1 MLAIKSAKDGGR
13 AWEVATLLAG
23 SVVITRQLSMR
34 ATRAMTT
41 VATTVAA
48 ARSATTLAG
57 HAESKLK
64 SSRNAKTFPHLTPA
78 QAASVSNKNRD
89 RANQGGGVLKAVA

>member
-1 MLAIKSAKDGGR
+1 MLAIKSANDGGGVR
-13 AWEVATLLAG
+13 EVATLLAG

-41 VATTVAA
+41 ATTVAA
-48 ARSATTLAG
+48 ARSATTLAR

-64 SSRNAKTFPHLTPA
+64 SSRNAKTFPQLTPA

-89 RANQGGGVLKAVA
+89 RANQGGT